1 MNKQMLSPLWSLA
14 FRPFFI
20 LGSLSSVV
28 SLTIWLVY
36 LNSGEVLNQNQILS
50 PLLWHI
56 HEMFFGFT
64 LMIAVGFL
72 LTAVQT
78 WTGLKSLQGHS
89 LISLSLIW
97 IAIRILLLQ
106 NQSIFPRLLDVVIV
120 LQVIWWGIVIIAFS
134 RLIIKAGSR
143 KNYIFLPLLVVL
155 MILQLSFLYYS
166 EAGIDLLIHLARS
179 AILFFSIIVGLISS
193 RVIPLFTRNG
203 LANNLKVSIKTSP
216 KLDNSIL
223 MFSILG
229 SLNFLLSGLL
239 AMPFSPAWLL
249 LLVGALHI
257 LRLSQW
263 GSLYTLNNPLLWSL
277 HCAYLC
283 LAVGLMLVALSFFTE
298 EFRIAD
304 AFHLLTVGA
313 FGGMILA
320 MISRVSLGHTGRPL
334 QVNSWMVLAF
344 LFIFIAVVLRVV
356 LAVLDQPLWAWN
368 SSALL
373 WIAAYS
379 IFLKFYIP
387 VLIRVRR

>member
-1 MNKQMLSPLWSLA
+1 MNKVLSSPLWSLA

-20 LGSLSSVV
+20 LGSLSSVI
-28 SLTIWLVY
+28 SLVIWLVY
-36 LNSGEVLNQNQILS
+36 LNSGEVLSQNQMLS
-50 PLLWHI
+50 PVLWHI

-64 LMIAVGFL
+64 LMIAIGFL

-106 NQSIFPRLLDVVIV
+106 NQNVFPGLLEAVIV
-120 LQVIWWGIVIIAFS
+120 LQVIWWGIVFVAFS

-143 KNYIFLPLLVVL
+143 KNYIFLPLLVIL

-166 EAGIDLLIHLARS
+166 QAENDLLIHLARS
-179 AILFFSIIVGLISS
+179 AILFFSIIVGLISG
-193 RVIPLFTRNG
+193 RVIPLFTRNA
-203 LANNLKVSIKTSP
+203 LADNLKVSIKTTP

-223 MFSILG
+223 IFSVLG

-249 LLVGALHI
+249 LLVGALHL

-263 GSLYTLNNPLLWSL
+263 GNFYTLNNPLLWSL
-277 HCAYLC
+277 HSAYLC
-283 LAVGLMLVALSFFTE
+283 LSAGLMLVALSFFTE
-298 EFRIAD
+298 SIRIAD
-304 AFHLLTVGA
+304 AFHLITVGA

-334 QVNSWMVLAF
+334 QVNNWMVLAF

-356 LAVLDQPLWAWN
+356 LAVLNQPLWAWN

-387 VLIRVRR
+387 VLTRARR

>member
-1 MNKQMLSPLWSLA
+1 MNKFLSSPLWSLA

-89 LISLSLIW
+89 LMCLSLIW
-97 IAIRILLLQ
+97 VAIRILLLQ
-106 NQSIFPRLLDVVIV
+106 DQSIFPELLEAVIA
-120 LQVIWWGIVIIAFS
+120 LQVIWWGIVFVAFS

-166 EAGIDLLIHLARS
+166 QTEIDLLIHLARS

-193 RVIPLFTRNG
+193 RVIPLFTRNA
-203 LANNLKVSIKTSP
+203 LADNLKVSIKTSP

-223 MFSILG
+223 IFSILG
-229 SLNFLLSGLL
+229 SLNFLLSGLF

-249 LLVGALHI
+249 LLVGALHL

-263 GSLYTLNNPLLWSL
+263 GSRYTLNNPLLWSL

-283 LAVGLMLVALSFFTE
+283 LAAGLMFVALSFFTE
-298 EFRIAD
+298 AVRIAD
-304 AFHLLTVGA
+304 AFHLITVGA

-334 QVNSWMVLAF
+334 QVNNWMVLAF